1 MSNVKLP
8 TAFLSSINAVVVAL
22 PFFVGS
28 LTAQTALR
36 DLSNRKDILI
46 SLERSASMGDE
57 PTYRL
62 DISGDGRVI
71 YHGSRNVF
79 VRGSRT
85 GHISRVALVALVEEF
100 YRAHFW
106 ELNDRYA
113 SAATDQPTSV
123 IIMKTG
129 SDAKRVS
136 DYGGQV
142 NRVAPEALIQLEN
155 KIDEITNSKKWVK
168 GSRLRRLFHWR

>member
-1 MSNVKLP
+1 MSKVKVP
-8 TAFLSSINAVVVAL
+8 IAFFSLVNVVAIAL
-22 PFFVGS
+22 SFPAGS
-28 LTAQTALR
+28 LTAQTALG
-36 DLSNRKDILI
+36 DQCNRKDILI

-62 DISGDGRVI
+62 DISGDGRVT
-71 YHGSRNVF
+71 YRGSRNVF

-85 GHISRVALVALVEEF
+85 GHISRAALDALVEEF

-106 ELNDRYA
+106 ELNDSYA

-123 IIMKTG
+123 VIMKTG
-129 SDAKRVS
+129 SDAKRVV
-136 DYGGQV
+136 DCGGQS
-142 NRVAPEALIQLEN
+142 NSVAPEALIHLEN

-168 GSRLRRLFHWR
+168 GSRLRKLFYWK

>member
-8 TAFLSSINAVVVAL
+8 TAFLSSINAAIVAL

-85 GHISRVALVALVEEF
+85 GHISRVALVA
-100 YRAHFW
+100 
-106 ELNDRYA
+106 
-113 SAATDQPTSV
+113 
-123 IIMKTG
+123 
-129 SDAKRVS
+129 
-136 DYGGQV
+136 
-142 NRVAPEALIQLEN
+142 
-155 KIDEITNSKKWVK
+155 
-168 GSRLRRLFHWR
+168 